1 MYTLTLILLITI
13 LIFLIGNILLA
24 YQISLRKKRK
34 IIIPLNSDDVK
45 IKVLKSK
52 VDLLHERVS
61 RLENK

>member
-1 MYTLTLILLITI
+1 MYSLTLILLIVI

-24 YQISLRKKRK
+24 YQISLRKKK
-34 IIIPLNSDDVK
+34 QKVIPLNSDTAK

>member
-1 MYTLTLILLITI
+1 MYTLTLILLIVI

-24 YQISLRKKRK
+24 YQISLRKKREK
-34 IIIPLNSDDVK
+34 VIPLNSDDVK

-61 RLENK
+61 RLEKK